1 MPLTLSHALGESG
14 DPPLRQL
21 SAQVADLLFEL
32 NAPPRLAAHLR
43 TVYVAAAQLTAWIAG
58 RNPSLAV
65 DRRAVLFGAA
75 THDIGR
81 TVQVEEMSGPG
92 SQHERASQQLRLA
105 AGINPSLARF
115 AATHASWRTGAVELN
130 PERSRMQIRW
140 RKGFHM
146 SA

>member
-75 THDIGR
+75 
-81 TVQVEEMSGPG
+81 
-92 SQHERASQQLRLA
+92 ERASQQLRLA